1 MKELAVIIPMHEFG
15 KDNIELLNNAIDS
28 VPEGIVIYLSVPKGT
43 TAAKVKGK
51 SDRATLVVSEE
62 DGTSFADLVNSA
74 VKKLGDDIKWFSIL
88 EYDDTYTP
96 IWLDNVKRYID
107 FMPNTSVFMCLEDIT
122 DFNDGKYI
130 GFGNAE
136 AWASAFSNEIGYI
149 DIDSLQNY
157 FDFYLTGSVFNKADW
172 NDIGGLKPQIKLTFW
187 YEWMLRATN
196 KSKKIFV
203 IPKVG
208 YNHNLNRKGSLV
220 NKYRESMS
228 KEEVQWHFDM
238 AKREYLYH
246 PNVKRE
252 PSKFE
257 YKSNEED
264 NN

>member
-130 GFGNAE
+130 GFGNEA

-149 DIDSLQNY
+149 DLDCLQNY

-172 NDIGGLKPQIKLTFW
+172 NDVGGLKP
-187 YEWMLRATN
+187 
-196 KSKKIFV
+196 
-203 IPKVG
+203 
-208 YNHNLNRKGSLV
+208 
-220 NKYRESMS
+220 
-228 KEEVQWHFDM
+228 
-238 AKREYLYH
+238 
-246 PNVKRE
+246 
-252 PSKFE
+252 
-257 YKSNEED
+257 
-264 NN
+264 

>member
-1 MKELAVIIPMHEFG
+1 VIIPMHEFG

-51 SDRATLVVSEE
+51 SDRVTLVVSEE

-130 GFGNAE
+130 GFGNEA

-149 DIDSLQNY
+149 DLDCLQNY

-172 NDIGGLKPQIKLTFW
+172 NEVGGLKPSIKITFW
-187 YEWMLRATN
+187 YEWLLRATN
-196 KSKKIFV
+196 KGKIVFV

-208 YNHNLNRKGSLV
+208 YNHSLGRKGSLV
-220 NKYRESMS
+220 EQYKENVP
-228 KEEVQWHFDM
+228 KEESQWWFDL
-238 AKREYLYH
+238 AKREMYY
-246 PNVKRE
+246 KEDR
-252 PSKFE
+252 KKE
-257 YKSNEED
+257 YKPETSEEE
-264 NN
+264 